1 MGKFHA
7 DITIIVDKE
16 QNGPPQKPPVN
27 IEVTGGNSYGELT
40 KKAEKI
46 QQFISNGNVNGLQ
59 KLKLDVEINKAE
71 IQIEIDR
78 EYAKRVGLSTG
89 QIAQSL
95 RTSLFGKDVSTYNY
109 KEDDYDI
116 NIRFNDTYRTN
127 LNSILQQKVMFM
139 NNRGQK
145 LSIPISAVV
154 KKVKEVNKHAAV
166 VRKNLNNT
174 VTVFA
179 GVQEG
184 FNPNEIINQVKELLL
199 QFDESPEGL
208 FFK

>member
-109 KEDDYDI
+109 K
-116 NIRFNDTYRTN
+116 
-127 LNSILQQKVMFM
+127 VM
-139 NNRGQK
+139 
-145 LSIPISAVV
+145 I
-154 KKVKEVNKHAAV
+154 
-166 VRKNLNNT
+166 
-174 VTVFA
+174 
-179 GVQEG
+179 
-184 FNPNEIINQVKELLL
+184 
-199 QFDESPEGL
+199 
-208 FFK
+208 